1 MGSPE
6 GTGSPDEL
14 VQDAKLVEKALAKGV
29 SDALRHHKRAGNAVP
44 EWQDGKLRWVPPEEI
59 PELDVTSGD

>member
-6 GTGSPDEL
+6 KIGSPAEL
-14 VQDAKLVEKALAKGV
+14 VQDVKLVENALAKAV

-44 EWQDGKLRWVPPEEI
+44 ECADGKVRWLPPEEI
-59 PELDVTSGD
+59 PELDPTSDD

>member
-6 GTGSPDEL
+6 KIGSPAEL
-14 VQDAKLVEKALAKGV
+14 VQDVKLVENALAKAV

-44 EWQDGKLRWVPPEEI
+44 ESADGKVRWLPPEEI
-59 PELDVTSGD
+59 PELDPTSDD